1 MIWINFLKMQG
12 KANNMYE
19 VKIYKQGKK
28 TYSVSL
34 ISWKGKEGVSFGRAF
49 DVSKKK
55 AEKEAKENAE
65 LYNAK
70 IIREY

>member
-1 MIWINFLKMQG
+1 
-12 KANNMYE
+12 MYE
-19 VKIYKQGKK
+19 VKINKQSKK
-28 TYSVSL
+28 TYNVKL
-34 ISWKGKEGVSFGRAF
+34 VSWKGNEGVSFGKAF

-55 AEKEAKENAE
+55 AEKEAKENAN

>member
-1 MIWINFLKMQG
+1 MN
-12 KANNMYE
+12 E
-19 VKIYKQGKK
+19 VKIEKHWSGK
-28 TYSVSL
+28 TYNVKI

-49 DVSKKK
+49 NVSKKK
-55 AEKEAKENAE
+55 AEKEAKENAQ

>member
-1 MIWINFLKMQG
+1 
-12 KANNMYE
+12 MYE
-19 VKIYKQGKK
+19 VKINKQSKK
-28 TYSVSL
+28 TYNVKL
-34 ISWKGKEGVSFGRAF
+34 VSWKGNEGVSFGKAF

-55 AEKEAKENAE
+55 AEKEAKENAD

>member
-1 MIWINFLKMQG
+1 MN
-12 KANNMYE
+12 E
-19 VKIYKQGKK
+19 VKIEKHWSGK
-28 TYSVSL
+28 TYNVKI
-34 ISWKGKEGVSFGRAF
+34 ISWKGKQGVSFGKAF